1 MQLRKARVLS
11 VGTFVPDTVI
21 TNDDLA
27 KKVDT
32 SDEWIVTRT
41 GIRERRIVGPDI
53 PLENYELGAR
63 AAQVALERADVAP
76 GDVDCVICATFT
88 PDCFFP
94 STACRMQQVLG
105 CANASAFDISAAC
118 SGFVYGLSLA
128 DAMIRS
134 GQVDTVLLVG
144 AELISRTL
152 DWNDRGTCILFG
164 DGAGAVVVRA
174 DESGERGVLSTRLA
188 SDGSKGDILCL
199 PAFGDDRYM
208 KMKGNEVFKHAV
220 RLMGDIAIEA
230 CSRAGVRL
238 EEIDALIPHQ
248 ANVRI
253 INGLAER
260 LGVPMEKVITN
271 IERYGNTSSA
281 SIPLALDEAWSSGR
295 VGDGS
300 LLVLTALGG
309 GVTIGGAVVRL

>member
-1 MQLRKARVLS
+1 MQPRKARVLS
-11 VGTFVPDTVI
+11 VGTFVPDTVV

-27 KKVDT
+27 KQVDT
-32 SDEWIVTRT
+32 SNDWIVTRT
-41 GIRERRIVGPDI
+41 GIRERRIVNREA

-63 AAQVALERADVAP
+63 AAQVALDRAGVAA

-105 CANASAFDISAAC
+105 CTSASAFDISAAC
-118 SGFVYGLSLA
+118 SGFIYGLSIA
-128 DAMIRS
+128 DSMIRC
-134 GQVDTVLLVG
+134 GQVRTVLLVG
-144 AELISRTL
+144 AELISRTI
-152 DWNDRGTCILFG
+152 DWTDRGTCILFG

-174 DESGERGVLSTRLA
+174 DEGDRGVLATRLA

-199 PAFGDDRYM
+199 PAFGDNRYM
-208 KMKGNEVFKHAV
+208 RMKGNEVFKHAV

-230 CSRAGVRL
+230 CSDAAVRV
-238 EEIDALIPHQ
+238 EEIDALVPHQ
-248 ANVRI
+248 ANIRI

-295 VGDGS
+295 VGEGS
-300 LLVLTALGG
+300 LAVLTALGG
-309 GVTIGGAVVRL
+309 GVTVGGAVVRL